1 MPSPRRVKKSVRVK
15 KTKSARKTRK
25 SPRKSVKK
33 SPRKTKRSYRWGGE
47 TIKISE
53 SLSANDWRKDA
64 FDEYRDYLFNILNDD
79 KVMYDEYEPDTG
91 YKYSKNGHVAYF
103 TTDID
108 NNHLITFH
116 PAKSATDDTI
126 DRSRTI
132 KIWADGDEG
141 HNKAGKYWEEN
152 IKGNHSQP
160 WKCVQPYS
168 KQHADTKDRLRSC
181 SESGSS
187 MKGYEKRGGSNRQEC
202 IENCHM

>member
-47 TIKISE
+47 RLKISE
-53 SLSANDWRKDA
+53 SLSANDWRQDA
-64 FDEYRDYLFNILNDD
+64 FDEYRAYVFPILTGGN
-79 KVMYDEYEPDTG
+79 EFTEIEPD

-103 TTDID
+103 NTDD
-108 NNHLITFH
+108 HDMMYH

-132 KIWADGDEG
+132 KIWADGDEK
-141 HNKAGKYWEEN
+141 HYKAGKYWQEN
-152 IKGNHSQP
+152 IKSKPPVQP

-168 KQHADTKDRLRSC
+168 KQHADTKDRLLSC
-181 SESGSS
+181 SESGSA